1 MAAALELAAAG
12 LDHVLASKERREVRE
27 RPFLRALGGPLR
39 NLQVERQLAED
50 GVAQCIRG
58 RGPVLRRADHGYDE
72 VHLLLAHLRAGLV
85 DNFACR
91 LLARHERL
99 QIETQLPLMPH
110 EHIVQF
116 NDAQL
121 RAKELD
127 VYHTDGVDVVGPPGL
142 LKLMTTAQLG
152 GRVRRR
158 VHARLALRRLC
169 ASAVGPEVD
178 ELHMYCA
185 VAALSVHRVARLDVV
200 VDDGR
205 RHGLH
210 ETQRLE
216 ELHHYPPQRFGA
228 AQGTVP
234 LALHEGIKCLA
245 AELQHEITECSLA
258 VFRL

>member
-1 MAAALELAAAG
+1 M
-12 LDHVLASKERREVRE
+12 
-27 RPFLRALGGPLR
+27 
-39 NLQVERQLAED
+39 
-50 GVAQCIRG
+50 I
-58 RGPVLRRADHGYDE
+58 
-72 VHLLLAHLRAGLV
+72 
-85 DNFACR
+85 
-91 LLARHERL
+91 
-99 QIETQLPLMPH
+99 H

-116 NDAQL
+116 HDAQL

-158 VHARLALRRLC
+158 VRAKLALRRLC
-169 ASAVGPEVD
+169 TSAVGPEVD
-178 ELHMYCA
+178 ELHMYGA
-185 VAALSVHRVARLDVV
+185 VAALGVHHVARLDVV

-245 AELQHEITECSLA
+245 AELQHEITESRCLPTPRARCGSHSSQGCATPRWDPLPLGCA
-258 VFRL
+258 NAAGYRTLWRPLSAPRASCTPCRSPT